1 MANKFRGSMRRKKG
15 FIKRLGRSIFIV
27 ICLTIAWSLQPI
39 KTECTA
45 ADFELISV
53 DKLKTMLDDQID
65 VIVVDTRSEQSYV
78 TKHIPGAVSMPYPDG
93 IRAKNRE
100 LPRDKMIIFY

>member
-1 MANKFRGSMRRKKG
+1 MRRKKG
-15 FIKRLGRSIFIV
+15 FIKRLSRSIFIV